1 MLTRLEVNGFKN
13 LIGFAVDLGPFNC
26 IAGANGVGK
35 SNIFDVIHFLSLLAD
50 HKIIEAAQ
58 QIRNGDPETG
68 GLRDLFW
75 TDGAHHAEAFS
86 ITAEMLIEADVL
98 DDFGRPARASSTFLR
113 YDLSIGY
120 VAPTEAEPL
129 ENVVLLRESLNYITK
144 GETAGR
150 LKFPHSAREFRN
162 SVVFNKRRV
171 RSGYISTEVGADG
184 QTEILI
190 HQEGD
195 SSGRPQRAPARS
207 APKTIVGTSNTSTT
221 PTILAA
227 RREMQRWRMLALEP
241 SAMRGVDRLYAQH
254 NTITANGDFLP
265 ATLYRLEKDALRRG
279 EPAEEIRIRIA
290 NRLAQFV
297 PIRDLRVDVDQVR
310 QLLTLE
316 VREASGGWLPARSLS
331 DGTLRFLTLCIM
343 VEDYQSRGLICM
355 EEPENGIHPAKMQAM
370 VQLLRE
376 LSVDPEAAV
385 DGDQGDN
392 PLRQIIVATH
402 SPTFVQMQE
411 PDDLLLACA
420 VKMRTPEGRITTTVR
435 CRPLSTS
442 GKSTWRTSET
452 EPGVSLDTILTY
464 LTTLP
469 GAQIKL
475 PLDAIPS

>member
-171 RSGYISTEVGADG
+171 RSGHISTEVGPDG

-195 SSGRPQRAPARS
+195 SSGRPQRALARS

-254 NTITANGDFLP
+254 STITANGDFLP
-265 ATLYRLEKDALRRG
+265 ATLYRLEKEAVKRG
-279 EPAEEIRIRIA
+279 ESAGDLRTRIA

-343 VEDYQSRGLICM
+343 VEDYESRGLICM
-355 EEPENGIHPAKMQAM
+355 EEPENGIHPAKIAAM
-370 VQLLRE
+370 VKLLRE
-376 LSVDPEAAV
+376 LSVDPGEAV
-385 DGDQGDN
+385 DAEQRDN

-402 SPTFVQMQE
+402 SPTFVQMQDPE
-411 PDDLLLACA
+411 DLLLACA
-420 VKMRTPEGRITTTVR
+420 VKMRTAGGRIAATVR

-442 GKSTWRTSET
+442 GKSTWRTDKD
-452 EPGVSLDTILTY
+452 EPGVSLDTILSY

-475 PLDAIPS
+475 PLDTIVW